1 MSGPIVNIKLQK
13 KNSEQL
19 SDVNDAA
26 PTPKVTE
33 GGLIFEKMLTNPSEK
48 VVGFETYLSNTLV
61 SLAVPGL
68 VFVILNFF
76 GGFCCC
82 CSRCCCA
89 GKCTCFQASTTKQ
102 YNILFRNAPMAL
114 YGVLAFIIVVFG
126 IVGITSG
133 SGAFANSFIR
143 GACTVDTV
151 NVRINGFIDSILKP
165 VTQLNTQF
173 GRVANTVTNSLGD
186 TSPILDSMATMETRW
201 NQLRTQADTYKDH
214 SNNFGDCS
222 MRFTGVAYAAEEAQK
237 ATGAAADEL
246 ETSLNDVKNS
256 VQKNLLDAQIE
267 IAAATQSSQDSADEM
282 KSNVDSALEETSKI
296 AIDIAKQVSEHADK
310 IAAGPFAWIF
320 LVPIF
325 AVVGFLTMKMNS
337 NVEVWEAG
345 QSKKNPRLQGKVN
358 KLGKLGGMGSRSVVC
373 AWSMTF
379 FFGVVSCLLAAI
391 FMPVAQLYTDACY
404 GIHDFPIKMAPPPS
418 PSSTD
423 DDASPDII
431 GGCWKDQSIFDI
443 LGLADSMT
451 FVDISF
457 DGVDE
462 TVDLKGEKYDEVGKE
477 IESIPSNC
485 VGASDVKEDWDR
497 VGIAVEATEDFIL
510 SYQDNLK
517 NIQSDQVNVLTDLV
531 DDIKNSGSCGFLR
544 TTWEETY
551 EILCVD
557 ASNALTTL
565 GSMCLMVGIFGFFSA
580 FFLLW
585 TNQTNGGHGPT
596 KASDDTKVLDKSQ
609 ELVHVVAHP
618 VGRTNGQ
625 EGNI

>member
-1 MSGPIVNIKLQK
+1 
-13 KNSEQL
+13 
-19 SDVNDAA
+19 
-26 PTPKVTE
+26 
-33 GGLIFEKMLTNPSEK
+33 
-48 VVGFETYLSNTLV
+48 
-61 SLAVPGL
+61 
-68 VFVILNFF
+68 
-76 GGFCCC
+76 
-82 CSRCCCA
+82 
-89 GKCTCFQASTTKQ
+89 
-102 YNILFRNAPMAL
+102 
-114 YGVLAFIIVVFG
+114 
-126 IVGITSG
+126 
-133 SGAFANSFIR
+133 
-143 GACTVDTV
+143 
-151 NVRINGFIDSILKP
+151 
-165 VTQLNTQF
+165 
-173 GRVANTVTNSLGD
+173 
-186 TSPILDSMATMETRW
+186 
-201 NQLRTQADTYKDH
+201 
-214 SNNFGDCS
+214 
-222 MRFTGVAYAAEEAQK
+222 MRFSGVAYAAEEAQK

-282 KSNVDSALEETSKI
+282 KSNVDSALKETSNI

-337 NVEVWEAG
+337 NVVVWAAG
-345 QSKKNPRLQGKVN
+345 RSKKNPRLQGNVN

-379 FFGVVSCLLAAI
+379 FFGIVSCVLAAI
-391 FMPVAQLYTDACY
+391 FMPVAQLYSDACY
-404 GIHDFPIKMAPPPS
+404 GLNDFPIKMAPSPSLVPS

-423 DDASPDII
+423 DDDDASSMNASPDII

-457 DGVDE
+457 DGVDKA
-462 TVDLKGEKYDEVGKE
+462 VDLKGEEYNEVDKM
-477 IESIPSNC
+477 IQSIPSTC
-485 VGASDVKEDWDR
+485 VGASDVQEDWDR
-497 VGIAVEATEDFIL
+497 VGRAVKATEDFIL
-510 SYQDNLK
+510 SYQDTLTI
-517 NIQSDQVNVLTDLV
+517 IQSDQVNVLTDLV

-596 KASDDTKVLDKSQ
+596 KASDDTKVYDKSQ
-609 ELVHVVAHP
+609 EMVHVVAHP
-618 VGRTNGQ
+618 VGQTNGQ